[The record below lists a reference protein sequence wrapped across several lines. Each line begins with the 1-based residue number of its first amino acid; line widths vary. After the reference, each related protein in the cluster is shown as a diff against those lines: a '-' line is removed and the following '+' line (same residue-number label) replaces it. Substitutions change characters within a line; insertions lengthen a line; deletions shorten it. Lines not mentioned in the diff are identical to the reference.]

1 MTEDLNPQMPERSRI
16 DHDQVKPRRGR
27 GRGGKGEQLQVPE
40 AEFRSYY
47 GRPIIK
53 APVWKNPDVPLYLFL
68 GGLAGS
74 SSVLAAMAGATDRP
88 SLRRA
93 ARLAAAGGAAGGTVF
108 LIHDLH
114 RPSRFLHMLRVLKP
128 TSPLSVGTWILSPFA
143 TFAAA
148 TAAAEVWGWWG
159 ERSGGGRTRRG
170 GRRANRWIARAGDAT
185 GVASAAIGPALAT
198 YTAVLF
204 SNTAVPTWHEAHREL
219 PIVFA
224 GSAAAAGGGMG
235 LVGASVRDNL
245 PAARLA
251 VAGAVVELAAGEY
264 MERHLGLLGD
274 VYQKGRAHTLMR
286 ASKACLAAG
295 AVGALVG
302 RRRRWSAALSGL
314 ALMAGSALTR
324 FGVFDAGIASAND
337 PAHIVVPQRE
347 RIRRRQETTATEQTP
362 PDRTFA

>member
-1 MTEDLNPQMPERSRI
+1 MTDANPAEMPQRSRV
-16 DHDQVKPRRGR
+16 DHDAVKPRRGSRRR
-27 GRGGKGEQLQVPE
+27 GRGEELQVPE

-68 GGLAGS
+68 GGLAATS
-74 SSVLAAMAGATDRP
+74 SGLGALGGATDRP
-88 SLRRA
+88 TLRRTG
-93 ARLAAAGGAAGGTVF
+93 RLAAAAGAAGGTVF
-108 LIHDLH
+108 LVHDLH
-114 RPSRFLHMLRVLKP
+114 RPKRFLHMLRVFKP

-148 TAAAEVWGWWG
+148 TAASELTGLF
-159 ERSGGGRTRRG
+159 R
-170 GRRANRWIARAGDAT
+170 RAGDAS
-185 GVASAAIGPALAT
+185 GAVAAVIGPALGT
-198 YTAVLF
+198 YTAVLL

-235 LVGASVRDNL
+235 LVGASVRDNV

-264 MERHLGLLGD
+264 MERKLGLLGD

-295 AVGALVG
+295 AVGAVLG

-347 RIRRRQETTATEQTP
+347 RIRQRQATTGTDVAP

>member
-1 MTEDLNPQMPERSRI
+1 MTDANPAEMPQRGRV
-16 DHDQVKPRRGR
+16 DHDAVKPRRGSRRR
-27 GRGGKGEQLQVPE
+27 GRGEELQVPE

-68 GGLAGS
+68 GGLAATS
-74 SSVLAAMAGATDRP
+74 SGLGALGGATDRP
-88 SLRRA
+88 TLRRTG
-93 ARLAAAGGAAGGTVF
+93 RLAAAAGAAGGTVF
-108 LIHDLH
+108 LVHDLH
-114 RPSRFLHMLRVLKP
+114 RPRRFLHMLRVFKP

-148 TAAAEVWGWWG
+148 TAASEVTGLF
-159 ERSGGGRTRRG
+159 
-170 GRRANRWIARAGDAT
+170 RRAGNVSGA
-185 GVASAAIGPALAT
+185 VAAVIGPALGT

-235 LVGASVRDNL
+235 LVGASVRDNV

-264 MERHLGLLGD
+264 MERKLGLLGD

-295 AVGALVG
+295 AVGAVLG

-347 RIRRRQETTATEQTP
+347 RIRQRQATTGTDVAP

>member
-1 MTEDLNPQMPERSRI
+1 MTDANPAEMPERNRV
-16 DHDQVKPRRGR
+16 DHDAVKPRRG
-27 GRGGKGEQLQVPE
+27 GRGEQLQVPE
-40 AEFRSYY
+40 ADFRSYY

-68 GGLAGS
+68 GGLAATSAG
-74 SSVLAAMAGATDRP
+74 LGALGGATDRP
-88 SLRRA
+88 TLRRTG
-93 ARLAAAGGAAGGTVF
+93 RLAAAGGAVGGTFF

-114 RPSRFLHMLRVLKP
+114 RPTRFLHMLRVFKP

-148 TAAAEVWGWWG
+148 TAASEVTGLF
-159 ERSGGGRTRRG
+159 R
-170 GRRANRWIARAGDAT
+170 RAGDVS
-185 GVASAAIGPALAT
+185 GAAAAVIGPALGT

-235 LVGASVRDNL
+235 LVGASVRDNV

-251 VAGAVVELAAGEY
+251 VAGAAVELAAGEY
-264 MERHLGLLGD
+264 MERKLGLLGD
-274 VYQKGRAHTLMR
+274 VYRKGRAHTLMR

-295 AVGALVG
+295 AVGTLLG

-347 RIRRRQETTATEQTP
+347 RIAQRRASTETGYPTP

>member
-1 MTEDLNPQMPERSRI
+1 MTDANTEMPERFG
-16 DHDQVKPRRGR
+16 HDRGDDRDRGSGKRRGR
-27 GRGGKGEQLQVPE
+27 KGEQLQVPE
-40 AEFRSYY
+40 ADFRSYY

-68 GGLAGS
+68 GGLAGTS
-74 SSVLAAMAGATDRP
+74 AGLGALGAATGRP
-88 SLRRA
+88 TLRRTG
-93 ARLAAAGGAAGGTVF
+93 RLAAAGGAVGGTAF
-108 LIHDLH
+108 LVHDLH

-148 TAAAEVWGWWG
+148 TAASEVTGLV
-159 ERSGGGRTRRG
+159 R
-170 GRRANRWIARAGDAT
+170 RAGDAS
-185 GVASAAIGPALAT
+185 GVVAAVIGPALAT

-235 LVGASVRDNL
+235 LVGSSVRDNL

-251 VAGAVVELAAGEY
+251 VGGAAVELVAGEV
-264 MERHLGLLGD
+264 MERRLGLLGD
-274 VYQKGRAHTLMR
+274 VYGKGRAGVLMK

-295 AVGALVG
+295 AVGAVLG

-347 RIRRRQETTATEQTP
+347 RIRARQATNQVDTAP
-362 PDRTFA
+362 SDRAFA

>member
-1 MTEDLNPQMPERSRI
+1 
-16 DHDQVKPRRGR
+16 
-27 GRGGKGEQLQVPE
+27 
-40 AEFRSYY
+40 
-47 GRPIIK
+47 
-53 APVWKNPDVPLYLFL
+53 
-68 GGLAGS
+68 
-74 SSVLAAMAGATDRP
+74 
-88 SLRRA
+88 
-93 ARLAAAGGAAGGTVF
+93 
-108 LIHDLH
+108 
-114 RPSRFLHMLRVLKP
+114 MLRVFKP

-148 TAAAEVWGWWG
+148 TAASELTGLF
-159 ERSGGGRTRRG
+159 R
-170 GRRANRWIARAGDAT
+170 RAGDAS
-185 GVASAAIGPALAT
+185 GAVAAVIGPALGT

-235 LVGASVRDNL
+235 LVGASVRDNV

-264 MERHLGLLGD
+264 MERKLGLLGD

-295 AVGALVG
+295 AVGTVLG

-347 RIRRRQETTATEQTP
+347 RIRQRQATTGTDVAP

>member
-1 MTEDLNPQMPERSRI
+1 VTDANPAEMPQRGRV
-16 DHDQVKPRRGR
+16 DHDAVKPRRGSRRR
-27 GRGGKGEQLQVPE
+27 GRGEELQVPE

-68 GGLAGS
+68 GGLAATS
-74 SSVLAAMAGATDRP
+74 SGLGALGGATDRP
-88 SLRRA
+88 TLRRTG
-93 ARLAAAGGAAGGTVF
+93 RLAAAAGAAGGTVF
-108 LIHDLH
+108 LVHDLH
-114 RPSRFLHMLRVLKP
+114 RPRRFLHMLRVFKP

-148 TAAAEVWGWWG
+148 TAASEVTGLF
-159 ERSGGGRTRRG
+159 R
-170 GRRANRWIARAGDAT
+170 RAGDAS
-185 GVASAAIGPALAT
+185 GAVAAVIGPALGT

-235 LVGASVRDNL
+235 LVGASVRDNV

-264 MERHLGLLGD
+264 MERKLGLLGD

-295 AVGALVG
+295 AVGAVLG

-347 RIRRRQETTATEQTP
+347 RIRQRQATTGTDVAP

>member
-1 MTEDLNPQMPERSRI
+1 M
-16 DHDQVKPRRGR
+16 
-27 GRGGKGEQLQVPE
+27 
-40 AEFRSYY
+40 
-47 GRPIIK
+47 
-53 APVWKNPDVPLYLFL
+53 
-68 GGLAGS
+68 
-74 SSVLAAMAGATDRP
+74 
-88 SLRRA
+88 
-93 ARLAAAGGAAGGTVF
+93 
-108 LIHDLH
+108 
-114 RPSRFLHMLRVLKP
+114 
-128 TSPLSVGTWILSPFA
+128 
-143 TFAAA
+143 
-148 TAAAEVWGWWG
+148 
-159 ERSGGGRTRRG
+159 
-170 GRRANRWIARAGDAT
+170 
-185 GVASAAIGPALAT
+185 IGPALGT

-235 LVGASVRDNL
+235 LVGASVRDNV

-264 MERHLGLLGD
+264 MERKLGLLGD

-295 AVGALVG
+295 AVGAVLG

-347 RIRRRQETTATEQTP
+347 RIRQRQATTGTDVAP